1 MKHLIFKGITPYLFA
16 FIALFSLQTVCGK
29 VSIAKT
35 STVETALCSQCGDDG
50 DADFYEGRAYEKKK
64 DYYKAF
70 RCYMSAAEV
79 GHSDA
84 QARVGYFYQKGLG
97 VTKDFSEAVYWYQ
110 MAVDQDNPYAQLQ
123 LGICYYYAMGVEKD
137 INMALYLYE
146 LSADNG
152 NMEAQYRL
160 ARCYRYGIAG
170 RHDVNKAIKLYAKAA
185 AQGHAKAAKELDEW
199 NF

>member
-16 FIALFSLQTVCGK
+16 FIALFSLQTVCGE

-50 DADFYEGRAYEKKK
+50 DAD
-64 DYYKAF
+64 
-70 RCYMSAAEV
+70 
-79 GHSDA
+79 
-84 QARVGYFYQKGLG
+84 
-97 VTKDFSEAVYWYQ
+97 
-110 MAVDQDNPYAQLQ
+110 AQLQ

-199 NF
+199 NY

>member
-16 FIALFSLQTVCGK
+16 FIALFSLQTVCGE

-50 DADFYEGRAYEKKK
+50 DAD
-64 DYYKAF
+64 
-70 RCYMSAAEV
+70 
-79 GHSDA
+79 
-84 QARVGYFYQKGLG
+84 
-97 VTKDFSEAVYWYQ
+97 
-110 MAVDQDNPYAQLQ
+110 AQLQ

-137 INMALYLYE
+137 I
-146 LSADNG
+146 

-199 NF
+199 NY